1 MKSESL
7 AKLSVVNLEYYA
19 YHGVK
24 NEEKK
29 LGGKYQLDV
38 DIHYD
43 SKNAVINDDIN
54 YAVNYEE
61 IVYAVSE
68 LMLNESYDLIETL
81 ANEMLNTIFDK
92 FEQVMIATVRIR
104 KMNVPMRRVVKF
116 VEIEQSLERGE

>member
-7 AKLSVVNLEYYA
+7 AKLTISNLEYYA

-24 NEEKK
+24 KEEKK
-29 LGGKYQLDV
+29 LGGKYQLDIDV
-38 DIHYD
+38 HYD
-43 SKNAVINDDIN
+43 SKNAAINDDIN

-61 IVYAVSE
+61 IVYIVSE

-81 ANEMLNTIFDK
+81 ANEILNTIFDK
-92 FEQVMIATVRIR
+92 FELVVVATVRIR

-116 VEIEQSLERGE
+116 VEIEQSLERSE

>member
-7 AKLSVVNLEYYA
+7 AKLSIVNLEYYA

-24 NEEKK
+24 KEEKK
-29 LGGKYQLDV
+29 LGGKFQVDV
-38 DIHYD
+38 DLHYD

-61 IVYAVSE
+61 ITFSVSE
-68 LMLNESYDLIETL
+68 LVLNESYDLIETL
-81 ANEMLNTIFDK
+81 ANEILNTIFDK
-92 FEQVMIATVRIR
+92 FESVMIATVRIR
-104 KMNVPMRRVVKF
+104 KLNVPMRRVVKY

>member
-24 NEEKK
+24 EEEKK

-43 SKNAVINDDIN
+43 SNNAVINDDIN

-61 IVYAVSE
+61 IVFSVSE

-81 ANEMLNTIFDK
+81 ANEILNTIFDK

-104 KMNVPMRRVVKF
+104 KMNVPMRRVVKY